1 MLDLETKASYT
12 VMVIAT
18 DKAGLTDEITVTIT
32 VTDDTTAN
40 NPPTFNAGSSVSYS
54 IVEGAS
60 GRTVGA
66 PLTATDSDTDDTL
79 TYAIKPASDP
89 DELFAIDPNGQ
100 LTTAKAVTPGTHELT
115 VTVTD
120 SKAAD
125 GTADTVVDA
134 EIMVTITVTD
144 VNEGPTF
151 EAVAPVSYSIVEGA
165 SGRTVG
171 APLTATDSE
180 PIAKLLMAPPT
191 P

>member
-1 MLDLETKASYT
+1 
-12 VMVIAT
+12 
-18 DKAGLTDEITVTIT
+18 
-32 VTDDTTAN
+32 
-40 NPPTFNAGSSVSYS
+40 
-54 IVEGAS
+54 
-60 GRTVGA
+60 
-66 PLTATDSDTDDTL
+66 L

-144 VNEGPTF
+144 DPTVNNLPMF
-151 EAVAPVSYSIVEGA
+151 DAVAPVSYSKR
-165 SGRTVG
+165 RTDVRG
-171 APLTATDSE
+171 CCPC
-180 PIAKLLMAPPT
+180 
-191 P
+191 